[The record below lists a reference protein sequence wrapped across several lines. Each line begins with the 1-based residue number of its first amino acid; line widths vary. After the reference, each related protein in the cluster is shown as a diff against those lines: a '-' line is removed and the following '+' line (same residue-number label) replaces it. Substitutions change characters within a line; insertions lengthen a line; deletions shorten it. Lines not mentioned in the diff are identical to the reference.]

1 MALVS
6 TPRERYLGGFYAQEE
21 ELYDAVYHGRR
32 VRYIIVLDS
41 YADAVAW
48 RRLMAGDHSFI
59 TPLSQAAGEAANR
72 LRDAIAVAEAQAE
85 AAEGA
90 ASATNVDRGA
100 PEEAVEPA
108 PEGDPLGEA
117 CGHIHAL
124 LVRSPSY
131 TDYDEHF
138 VAIEKCA
145 YCEADLD
152 EGRHAADCAWQAARR
167 FLLEMALRLPDSV
180 AN

>member
-6 TPRERYLGGFYAQEE
+6 TPRERYLGGFYVEEE
-21 ELYDAVYHGRR
+21 ELYDAIYRGRH

-41 YADAVAW
+41 YADAVTW

-72 LRDAIAVAEAQAE
+72 LRDAITVAEARAE
-85 AAEGA
+85 AAEDAELA
-90 ASATNVDRGA
+90 ADDPDGEE

-108 PEGDPLGEA
+108 PEGNPLDAA

-124 LVRSPSY
+124 LVRSPAY
-131 TDYDEHF
+131 TDYDDLF
-138 VAIEKCA
+138 VAVEKCA
-145 YCEADLD
+145 YCEADLA

-167 FLLEMALRLPDSV
+167 FLLERALRLEDSV
-180 AN
+180 A